1 MPGYDKRTL
10 PDESLVNV
18 QIFNQEKKSNF
29 LANKQAQLPI
39 QPLTLSSPFMPPQFT
54 TYLSNFMKNFYTPFI
69 YKDYNIRIGGPAED
83 NLRASMIYEDALPA
97 LNVYYSYKTLR
108 DRNNLTDF
116 IRSNF
121 LNGSDG
127 ELTNFSGEK
136 NSLNSRLKLI
146 KLAPFTNNIWSS
158 NPYYSLP
165 PGILLYS
172 SCYPIIA
179 DRKSGVAQCAK
190 NSVGINVR
198 LYSVTPEELVSRYPY
213 YGSKTPTI
221 VTSGTSGTPGI
232 TGTSGTSGTS
242 GTPGTTLTTPTVPT
256 VPTVP
261 NQDTFNIWREL
272 IYYEYIRNSINRGF
286 ISPNF
291 IQSYCFFLC
300 ADLKID
306 YSKNSKLD
314 PATLTDAQKKALL
327 AGKKDVAL
335 LTESPNMNL
344 IQWTSNLYSSE
355 ANINK
360 QLYTGFKTQESWEP
374 ILFQMLAVFYL
385 MDKLEFTIVE
395 MNLLNN
401 FFVKDVAQYDGSG
414 NQFWIYR
421 INNIDFYVPCKG
433 ELLLVDSDY
442 HNVTKKYKIVMKNF
456 TVNNSTDIKDI
467 KDEVRSNAKNCFDF
481 NNFTGSSAVT
491 LGIARPDCVQ
501 PIFNGIYSNL
511 YNPDPTDSSKL
522 ISYEKLLLDYFGK
535 FLHNRIGTLIRDNEK
550 DYIKKIDVTPFK
562 RGELVIYEDKYET
575 YEILLYLENVDEYK
589 CNCITR
595 KVVNGKVEVSP
606 KSVSKDMLY
615 HYSDYEQI
623 KQDILPGQPSIS
635 SEYLIETYI
644 L

>member
-54 TYLSNFMKNFYTPFI
+54 TYLSNFMRNFYTPFI
-69 YKDYNIRIGGPAED
+69 YKDYNIKIGGPAED
-83 NLRASMIYEDALPA
+83 RTFASMIYEDALPA

-116 IRSNF
+116 VRSNF

-146 KLAPFTNNIWSS
+146 KLAPFTNNVWSS
-158 NPYYSLP
+158 NPYYTLP
-165 PGILLYS
+165 KGILLYS

-179 DRKSGVAQCAK
+179 DRKSGIAQCAK

-198 LYSVTPEELVSRYPY
+198 LYSVTPDELVSRYPS

-221 VTSGTSGTPGI
+221 VAPGTPPPAP
-232 TGTSGTSGTS
+232 S
-242 GTPGTTLTTPTVPT
+242 TP
-256 VPTVP
+256 P
-261 NQDTFNIWREL
+261 NQDTFNVWREL
-272 IYYEYIRNSINRGF
+272 IYYEYIRNNINRGY

-300 ADLKID
+300 SDLKID

-314 PATLTDAQKKALL
+314 PASLTDAQKKSLL
-327 AGKKDVAL
+327 AGKSDVAL
-335 LTESPNMNL
+335 LTESPTMNL

-355 ANINK
+355 ANIKK

-374 ILFQMLAVFYL
+374 IVFQMLTIFYL
-385 MDKLEFTIVE
+385 MDKLEFTLVN
-395 MNLLNN
+395 MSLLNN
-401 FFVKDVAQYDGSG
+401 FFIKDVAQYDGSG

-442 HNVTKKYKIVMKNF
+442 HDVTEKYKIDMKNF
-456 TVNNSTDIKDI
+456 SVHNSKPI
-467 KDEVRSNAKNCFDF
+467 KDEVRSNATNCFDSNYF
-481 NNFTGSSAVT
+481 SMESSKT
-491 LGIARPDCVQ
+491 LGVVNPPDS
-501 PIFNGIYSNL
+501 ILNL
-511 YNPDPTDSSKL
+511 
-522 ISYEKLLLDYFGK
+522 FGK
-535 FLHNRIGTLIRDNEK
+535 IQTGLKETETETSGKLKSYDKLMLDNFGKYLHNRIGTMIRDNEK
-550 DYIKKIDVTPFK
+550 DYIKKMDVTPFK
-562 RGELVIYEDKYET
+562 RGELVVYEGKYET

-589 CNCITR
+589 CNCIS
-595 KVVNGKVEVSP
+595 KEIKDGKVIVTP
-606 KSVSKDMLY
+606 KSINKDMLY
-615 HYSDYEQI
+615 HYSDNEPI
-623 KQDILPGQPSIS
+623 KQDILPGQPAIS
-635 SEYLIETYI
+635 LDYLIETYI